1 MTQNTKQPAP
11 FYDVVIVGGGVVGSL
26 AAYRLSQYDLSV
38 CLLDKEADLATG
50 ATGANSAIVHAG
62 YDPKPGSLKAKYNVE
77 GNLLFQSL
85 CGTLG
90 VPFIRNGSLVLAF
103 NEQEHARLAEL
114 LQNGRIN
121 DVPGLEILRADQVR
135 ALEPNVSAEVFSALL
150 APTGGIVCPYEL
162 TFAAAEAAY
171 RNGAAFFFEH
181 EVTGISRDSADGR
194 FIVTCSTAK
203 GQGPHRQMEAGIVL
217 NAAGAFA
224 DKVSAMAGD
233 CSFTITP
240 RRGEYSIV
248 DKQLHRSV
256 RHTIFQAPTEKGKGI
271 LVTPAVDENI
281 IVGPNARLIDDPSD
295 TSTTAEGIDEIW
307 ASALRSVPSLDR
319 SYSIRTF
326 SGIRATPSTHD
337 FIVGESAAVPGLF
350 QAAGIESPGLTAAPA
365 ITAALAESIVGRIR
379 QTGREVAMKPDSRME
394 RQAPVKFRH
403 LGLEAQNELLAS
415 NPLYANVVCRCE
427 NVTEPE
433 IIDAIHR
440 TIGMVTVNGIKMR
453 TRSGMGRCQGGFC
466 LPRILAIIARETGM
480 DEADVTLSGTGSG
493 ILAGRTR
500 GIGKVDI

>member
-1 MTQNTKQPAP
+1 MTQNSRQPAP

-26 AAYRLSQYDLSV
+26 VAYRLSQYNISI

-62 YDPKPGSLKAKYNVE
+62 YDPKPGSMKAKYNVE
-77 GNLLFQSL
+77 GNLLFQTL
-85 CGTLG
+85 CDTLG

-103 NEQEHARLAEL
+103 NEQEHSQLAGL

-121 DVPGLEILRADQVR
+121 GVPGLEMLRAEQVR
-135 ALEPNVSAEVFSALL
+135 NLEPSVSGEVYSALL

-162 TFAAAEAAY
+162 TFAAAEVAY
-171 RNGAAFFFEH
+171 DNGAGFLFEH
-181 EVTGISRDSADGR
+181 EVTRISRDDKDGR
-194 FIVTCSTAK
+194 FTLTCATSK
-203 GQGPHRQMEAGIVL
+203 GHGPIIQIEAGLVV
-217 NAAGAFA
+217 NAAGVYS

-233 CSFTITP
+233 RSFAITP

-248 DKQLHRSV
+248 DKQIGRHV

-281 IVGPNARLIDDPSD
+281 IVGPNARFIDDPSD
-295 TSTTAEGIDEIW
+295 TSTTAEGIEEIW
-307 ASALRSVPSLDR
+307 ANALRSVPSLDR
-319 SYSIRTF
+319 SYSIRAF
-326 SGIRATPSTHD
+326 SGIRATSSTHD

-365 ITAALAESIVGRIR
+365 IAAVLEESVVGTIR
-379 QTGREVAMKPDSRME
+379 RSGKAITVKPGITMNRK
-394 RQAPVKFRH
+394 APVKFRS
-403 LGLEAQNELLAS
+403 LELDAQNELLAS

-433 IIDAIHR
+433 VIDAIRR
-440 TIGMVTVNGIKMR
+440 TIGEVTVNGIKMR

-466 LPRILAIIARETGM
+466 LPRILAIVARETGM
-480 DEADVTLSGTGSG
+480 DETDITLSGTGSE
-493 ILAGRTR
+493 ILTGRTR
-500 GIGKVDI
+500 VISRVDG

>member
-1 MTQNTKQPAP
+1 MTQNDKQPAP
-11 FYDVVIVGGGVVGSL
+11 LYDVVIVGGGVVGSL
-26 AAYRLSQYDLSV
+26 AAYRLSKYNISV

-77 GNLLFQSL
+77 GNLLFQPL
-85 CGTLG
+85 CETLG
-90 VPFIRNGSLVLAF
+90 VPFIRNGSLILSF
-103 NEQEHARLAEL
+103 NEQEHSKLVEL

-121 DVPGLEILRADQVR
+121 GVPGLEILRAEQVR
-135 ALEPNVSAEVFSALL
+135 QLEPSVSADVFSALL

-162 TFAAAEAAY
+162 TFAAAEVAY
-171 RNGAAFFFEH
+171 RNGADFLFEH
-181 EVTGISRDSADGR
+181 EVTGISRDGTDGG
-194 FIVTCSTAK
+194 FTLTCRTSK
-203 GQGPHRQMEAGIVL
+203 GLGPVRLIGAGLVL
-217 NAAGAFA
+217 NAAGVFS
-224 DKVSAMAGD
+224 DRISAMAGD
-233 CSFTITP
+233 SSFIITP

-248 DKQLHRSV
+248 DKQLGRLI
-256 RHTIFQAPTEKGKGI
+256 RHTIFQTPTEKGKGI

-281 IVGPNARLIDDPSD
+281 IVGPNARIIDDPSD
-295 TSTTAEGIDEIW
+295 TSTTAEGIREIW
-307 ASALRSVPSLDR
+307 TQALKSIPSLDQ

-337 FIVGESAAVPGLF
+337 FIVGESGIVRGLF

-365 ITAALAESIVGRIR
+365 IAAALEEAIVGAIR
-379 QTGREVAMKPDSRME
+379 HKGKAVSVKQNITLSRE
-394 RQAPVKFRH
+394 APVKFRL
-403 LGLEAQNELLAS
+403 LGLDDQNGLLES

-433 IIDAIHR
+433 IICAIHR

-466 LPRILAIIARETGM
+466 LPRILAIIARETGT
-480 DEADVTLSGTGSG
+480 DEADITLSGTGSG
-493 ILAGRTR
+493 VLTGRTR
-500 GIGKVDI
+500 NIGKSE